1 MWNKC
6 GISQRS
12 IQDDR
17 IHKKVLNMNLNKI
30 LIKKKMENLCDEA
43 GRHRLAYRGCPRETL
58 KGMTDILAYRLT
70 LA

>member
-1 MWNKC
+1 
-6 GISQRS
+6 
-12 IQDDR
+12 
-17 IHKKVLNMNLNKI
+17 MNLNKI
-30 LIKKKMENLCDEA
+30 LIKKKMENLCDEV